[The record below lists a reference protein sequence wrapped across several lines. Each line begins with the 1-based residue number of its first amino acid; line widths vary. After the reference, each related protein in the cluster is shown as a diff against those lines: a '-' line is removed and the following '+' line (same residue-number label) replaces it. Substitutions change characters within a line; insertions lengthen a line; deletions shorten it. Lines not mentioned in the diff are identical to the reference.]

1 MSSMTMCSLPKVD
14 KGDWVFEVRA
24 QILTHQGDSDVAIM
38 RAYEAARAAFLSQE
52 SENRAQEAAQIKC
65 SHVPRIPRVSCQ
77 RQDMLIEG
85 SGG

>member
-38 RAYEAARAAFLSQE
+38 RAYEAARAAFLS
-52 SENRAQEAAQIKC
+52 
-65 SHVPRIPRVSCQ
+65 
-77 RQDMLIEG
+77 
-85 SGG
+85 